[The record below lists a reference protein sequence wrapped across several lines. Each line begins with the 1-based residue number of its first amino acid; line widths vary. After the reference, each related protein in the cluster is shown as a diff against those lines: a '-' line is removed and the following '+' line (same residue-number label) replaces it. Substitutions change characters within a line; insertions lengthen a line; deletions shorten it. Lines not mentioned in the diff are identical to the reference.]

1 MTQSHSHQ
9 YCSFYLGDDLFGIPV
24 ECVKEVLKVSS
35 ITRVPLAH
43 EMVHG
48 LINLRGDIVT
58 TVDLRKRL
66 KLQSVD
72 ARSNCMTIVIRS
84 QDENISLIVDEV
96 GDVLEVHEEAFEL
109 PPDTVQGVAREFI
122 RGVYKLK
129 ERLLLALDTEKVLN
143 VSLKEESYA

>member
-109 PPDTVQGVAREFI
+109 PPDTVQGVTREFI

-143 VSLKEESYA
+143 VSLKEEYRA

>member
-1 MTQSHSHQ
+1 MTASRSHQ
-9 YCSFYLGDDLFGIPV
+9 YCSFYLGDDLFGVPV
-24 ECVKEVLKVSS
+24 DCVKEVLKVSS

-66 KLQSVD
+66 QLPKLAESS
-72 ARSNCMTIVIRS
+72 AFMTIVLQS

-96 GDVLEVHEEAFEL
+96 GDVLEAREDAFEL
-109 PPDTVQGVAREFI
+109 PPDTVQGVTREFI

-129 ERLLLALDTEKVLN
+129 ERLLLALDTEKILN
-143 VSLKEESYA
+143 VSLKEESHA